1 MPSCRVR
8 VISYSHPVV
17 FLVEDAKGFY
27 TTVANVV
34 GRNDLHG
41 LATDL

>member
-8 VISYSHPVV
+8 VISYSYPVV
-17 FLVEDAKGFY
+17 FLVEDAKGY
-27 TTVANVV
+27 HTSERR